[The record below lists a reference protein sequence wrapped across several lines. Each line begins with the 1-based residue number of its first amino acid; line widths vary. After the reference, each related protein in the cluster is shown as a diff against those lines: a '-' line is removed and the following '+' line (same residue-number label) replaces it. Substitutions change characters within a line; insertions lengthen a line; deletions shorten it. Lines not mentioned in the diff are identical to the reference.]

1 MVILD
6 EPVSALDVS
15 IRAQIRNLLSD
26 LQGQLGLTCFI
37 IAHDLATLGHVS
49 ARIGIM
55 YLGKIVGLGNTDK
68 IFREPLHPYTIA
80 LFSAMPQPEPGRVKV
95 KAASLLG
102 EIGSALNMPQ
112 GCRFHPCCVNAGSE
126 CKETEPLLKETS
138 PFHQVACHKA
148 HIDSAGR
155 AIPSKENCYDSH
167 SSYYGN

>member
-1 MVILD
+1 MILNPSMVILD

-95 KAASLLG
+95 KASLLG
-102 EIGSALNMPQ
+102 EIGSALNIPQ
-112 GCRFHPCCVNAGSE
+112 GCRFHPRCEHASHE
-126 CKETEPLLKETS
+126 CRETEPLLKEMS

-155 AIPSKENCYDSH
+155 AITFKEKLL
-167 SSYYGN
+167 